1 MISAAAYILRV
12 PENRRRILLRD
23 ESGRG
28 FYSKEE
34 PAAGEPVPR
43 FDHSRRAPLVVLAC
57 FEDDSITHI
66 ADGRKGHSAGRGLV
80 VLNMRAIEP
89 LERPILFSELRDLV
103 PVRIRTHLNRILSSG
118 GKLPPKSL
126 GAVIDAVLSLQPDL
140 APRLA
145 RFSERRSAMIS
156 RLTPAARTNLSLQKE
171 TLTTA
176 LSIAGIETEELLAWS
191 PETPQPRS
199 FLEGLPQAYVRE
211 DAAIISDF
219 AALPGFDAIGNL
231 PFAAKV
237 FQKTS
242 FPRVRLTVVMANK
255 LKLEEQTGADLI
267 YFNANIPVLRAGPI
281 QVDEQGSQRPGVPVA
296 GKRPACRRDRAHG
309 HHTCRS
315 WKIAAGSEPGELS
328 VCTPIPFS

>member
-118 GKLPPKSL
+118 GKLPRR
-126 GAVIDAVLSLQPDL
+126 AWARLST
-140 APRLA
+140 R
-145 RFSERRSAMIS
+145 
-156 RLTPAARTNLSLQKE
+156 
-171 TLTTA
+171 
-176 LSIAGIETEELLAWS
+176 
-191 PETPQPRS
+191 
-199 FLEGLPQAYVRE
+199 
-211 DAAIISDF
+211 
-219 AALPGFDAIGNL
+219 
-231 PFAAKV
+231 
-237 FQKTS
+237 
-242 FPRVRLTVVMANK
+242 
-255 LKLEEQTGADLI
+255 
-267 YFNANIPVLRAGPI
+267 
-281 QVDEQGSQRPGVPVA
+281 
-296 GKRPACRRDRAHG
+296 C
-309 HHTCRS
+309 
-315 WKIAAGSEPGELS
+315 
-328 VCTPIPFS
+328 